1 METIGWFSF
10 SDEFALNSQI
20 VFLDYKT
27 QEDYER
33 AKSKTAWN
41 GRS

>member
-33 AKSKTAWN
+33 AKLKTAWN